1 MPNFSRDGLDR
12 NCRNINAAAARQL
25 KILQLQLV
33 IFSLLFLKRPFPSIV
48 LHFVKNVRIIKESM
62 KHACNTGAAFCKDI

>member
-1 MPNFSRDGLDR
+1 MPNFSWDGLDR

-33 IFSLLFLKRPFPSIV
+33 IFSLLFLKHPFPSIV